1 MDKEQKI
8 VAAMMWGVGAVI
20 GLTVANKVRDM
31 GVRYYDK
38 RKAAETIEEIHEV
51 ESE

>member
-1 MDKEQKI
+1 MNKEQKI
-8 VAAMMWGVGAVI
+8 VATMMWGVGAVI
-20 GLTVANKVRDM
+20 GLSVANKVRDI

-38 RKAAETIEEIHEV
+38 RKASEIIEEIGEA